1 MDPVITIRVDR
12 WLWASRFF
20 KTRPDAVS
28 AINAGHILVNDQ
40 RCRPSKLLRC
50 GDRLLIRR
58 GLFVSKITV
67 LSLINKRVSAT
78 MASHTFTEDPKSIK
92 AREALSS
99 RLRAESPPSDHKKAG
114 LLKKSVGPL
123 TAYVTPRGPTE

>member
-1 MDPVITIRVDR
+1 MDPVTTIRVDR

-28 AINAGHILVNDQ
+28 AINAGHILINDQ
-40 RCRPSKLLRC
+40 RCRPSKLLQC

-58 GLFVSKITV
+58 GLFVSKVTV

-78 MASHTFTEDPKSIK
+78 IASHTFTEDPKSIE
-92 AREALSS
+92 ARKDLSS
-99 RLRAESPPSDHKKAG
+99 RLRAESPPHRSQKGRPAKKERRALDRLRYAERSD
-114 LLKKSVGPL
+114 
-123 TAYVTPRGPTE
+123 

>member
-1 MDPVITIRVDR
+1 MNPVKTIRVDR

-20 KTRPDAVS
+20 TTRPDAVS
-28 AINAGHILVNDQ
+28 AINAGHILINNQ

-78 MASHTFTEDPKSIK
+78 VASQTFTEDPKSIK
-92 AREALSS
+92 AREDLSS
-99 RLRAESPPSDHKKAG
+99 RLRAESPPHRSQKGRPAKKERRALDRLRYAERSD
-114 LLKKSVGPL
+114 
-123 TAYVTPRGPTE
+123 

>member
-1 MDPVITIRVDR
+1 MDPVKTMRVDR

-28 AINAGHILVNDQ
+28 AINAGHILINDQ

-78 MASHTFTEDPKSIK
+78 IASHTFTEDPKSIK

-99 RLRAESPPSDHKKAG
+99 RLRADLPPYRSQKGRPANKERRALNRLRYAERPD
-114 LLKKSVGPL
+114 
-123 TAYVTPRGPTE
+123 

>member
-1 MDPVITIRVDR
+1 MDPVKTMRVDR

-28 AINAGHILVNDQ
+28 AINAGHILINDQ

-78 MASHTFTEDPKSIK
+78 IASHTFTEDPKSIK

-99 RLRAESPPSDHKKAG
+99 RLRADSPPYRSQKGRPAKKERRALDRLRYAERSD
-114 LLKKSVGPL
+114 
-123 TAYVTPRGPTE
+123 